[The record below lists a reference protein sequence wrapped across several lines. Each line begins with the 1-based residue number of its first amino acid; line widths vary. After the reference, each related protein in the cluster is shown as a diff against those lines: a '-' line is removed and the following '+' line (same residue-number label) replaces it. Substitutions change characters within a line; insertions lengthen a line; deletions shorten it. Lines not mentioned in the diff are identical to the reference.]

1 MNGENSLR
9 LAIDIGGT
17 FTDLVLETP
26 RKEYVSHKLLTNHDN
41 PELSILAGIDIV
53 LKKANRSPSELSLI
67 VHGTT
72 LATNALIQRRGAKV
86 AFLTTQGHID
96 TLAIAREE
104 RFEQYDINIDKA
116 RPLVPRYLRLPI
128 TERLTRDGEIFIGLK
143 TSSIL
148 KALKTIKKEGAESIA
163 VGYLHSYINP
173 KHELETREILK
184 HHRPDLDVS
193 ISSEVAPEIREYERF
208 STTVCNAYVQPL
220 MAKYL
225 GRIKAGLEKKDI
237 FSPFLLITSGGGLTT
252 LETARKFPIRL
263 VESGPAGGAIL
274 ASKLSSQL
282 GSDASLSFDMG
293 GTTAKLCLINAGE
306 PRLSR
311 QFEVDRSYRFKKGS
325 GLPLKIPVIEML
337 EIGAGGGSIAY
348 VDKISRIK
356 VGPESAGSNPGP
368 ASYNLGGSDP
378 TVTDADL
385 FQGKMVAENF
395 PFALNIESAKKAINK
410 HISEKLGI
418 PDIESALGVA
428 EVVDE
433 NMASAARAHAAEF
446 GLDLGARD
454 LIAFGGAAPIHAA
467 RLGEKLRARRILIP
481 KNAAVGSALGF
492 LLAAASYEVVRSRH
506 MNLHELNFD
515 LINKI
520 YEDMSEEAL
529 AIVTKAAPKAM
540 LREVRQISMRYAGQG
555 HELNIK
561 IPNEIF
567 SDNHTQIL
575 RDLFE
580 IEYSRVYGHK
590 LQKTKIEILSWML
603 TLFED
608 KNNLFPASK
617 SNKTES
623 HAEPISRQKFYNSQT
638 KEFIEAPV
646 YERTM
651 IENVCSVKG
660 PALIAEEQTTTVV
673 PMGFTCYL
681 DSLGNIV
688 LEKSDA

>member
-17 FTDLVLETP
+17 FTDLVLETSG
-26 RKEYVSHKLLTNHDN
+26 KEYVSHKLLTNHN
-41 PELSILAGIDIV
+41 SPELSILEGIDIV
-53 LKKANRSPSELSLI
+53 LKKANRSPTELNLI

-104 RFEQYDINIDKA
+104 RFEQYDINIDRA
-116 RPLVPRYLRLPI
+116 RPLVPRNLRIPI
-128 TERLTRDGEIFIGLK
+128 TERMTRDGEVFIDLK

-148 KALKTIKKEGAESIA
+148 KALKTIKKEAAESIA

-173 KHELETREILK
+173 KHELETREILE
-184 HHRPDLDVS
+184 HHRPDLDIS

-220 MAKYL
+220 MAGYL
-225 GRIKAGLEKKDI
+225 GRIKAGLERKDI
-237 FSPFLLITSGGGLTT
+237 NCPFLLITSGGGLTT
-252 LETARKFPIRL
+252 LETAAKFPIRL

-282 GSDASLSFDMG
+282 GSNATLSFDMG

-311 QFEVDRSYRFKKGS
+311 QFEVDRRYRFKKGS

-337 EIGAGGGSIAY
+337 EIGAGGGSIAH
-348 VDKISRIK
+348 VDKINRIK
-356 VGPESAGSNPGP
+356 VGPESAGSSPGP
-368 ASYNLGGSDP
+368 ASYNLGGNQP

-385 FQGKMVAENF
+385 FQGKMVTENF
-395 PFALNIESAKKAINK
+395 PFDLNIENAKTAINK

-418 PDIESALGVA
+418 TDIESAIGVA

-433 NMASAARAHAAEF
+433 NMVGAARAHAAEF
-446 GLDLGARD
+446 GLDLRERD

-467 RLGEKLRARRILIP
+467 RLGDKLRAKRILIP

-506 MNLHELNFD
+506 MNLRELNFEI
-515 LINKI
+515 INKL
-520 YEDMSEEAL
+520 YEDMREEAL
-529 AIVTKAAPKAM
+529 AIVTKAAPKEM
-540 LREVRQISMRYAGQG
+540 LREVRQLSMRYTGQG

-567 SDNHTQIL
+567 TENHIPIL

-580 IEYSRVYGHK
+580 TEYSRVYGHK
-590 LQKTKIEILSWML
+590 LQKAKIEVISWML

-608 KNNLFPASK
+608 TNSLLPNSK
-617 SNKTES
+617 SDQAEP
-623 HAEPISRQKFYNSQT
+623 HAEPLSFQKVYNSQT
-638 KEFIEAPV
+638 EEFIEAPI
-646 YERTM
+646 YERTK
-651 IENVCSVKG
+651 IGSRFSVEG

-673 PMGFTCYL
+673 PIGFKCYL

-688 LEKSDA
+688 LEKADV